1 MKKVIICVLIF
12 LHISALYAQNSVI
25 VSKKDF
31 KVIVLSSKSDTLC
44 CYDCAVGVN
53 LGDKQYEGDKK
64 TPEGKFFISS
74 IEDSKL
80 WAYNFNDGNGT
91 RPNAYGPCFIRLST
105 PKWSG
110 IGIHGTCFPESIGT
124 RCSGGCIRLNNDD
137 ISDLIKY
144 VNVGTEVIIEKDI

>member
-53 LGDKQYEGDKK
+53 LGDKQYEGDKR
-64 TPEGKFFISS
+64 TPEGKFFISYFQYLLKRRSWLLIVCKS
-74 IEDSKL
+74 IILD
-80 WAYNFNDGNGT
+80 N
-91 RPNAYGPCFIRLST
+91 I
-105 PKWSG
+105 
-110 IGIHGTCFPESIGT
+110 
-124 RCSGGCIRLNNDD
+124 
-137 ISDLIKY
+137 
-144 VNVGTEVIIEKDI
+144 